1 MPKVSRAGEPKS
13 AIQFNLSDV
22 AAQAVDCLARA
33 RAEAAN
39 ILAEAAHAAS
49 AIRESAEAE
58 GRRAAAGAV
67 DRMVEQRVA
76 EQLASLKPV
85 LAKSYDELRCAR
97 EEWLSDWET
106 RAVRLGTSIAERII
120 RRELCAQH
128 DIPLTL
134 VREALE
140 LAAGCRR
147 MRLLMN
153 PADVHRLAEPVQKLL
168 DEFASVAATELV
180 ADASI
185 SAGGCRVETEHG
197 SIDQQIEA
205 QLSRIAEELS

>member
-1 MPKVSRAGEPKS
+1 MPKVIRASDHGH
-13 AIQFNLSDV
+13 AAHFNFDDV
-22 AAQAVDCLARA
+22 AAHAADCVARA
-33 RAEAAN
+33 RVEAAS
-39 ILAEAAHAAS
+39 ILAEAAHAAA
-49 AIRESAEAE
+49 AIRDSAEAE
-58 GRRAAAGAV
+58 GRRAAEQAV
-67 DRMVEQRVA
+67 DQLVEQKVA
-76 EQLASLKPV
+76 EQLARLRPA
-85 LAKSYDELRCAR
+85 LAKSYDQLQCAR
-97 EEWLSDWET
+97 QEWLADWET
-106 RAVRLGTSIAERII
+106 RAVRLATSIAERII

-128 DIPLTL
+128 DIPLAL

-153 PADVHRLAEPVQKLL
+153 PADLSGLAGPVQKLL

-197 SIDQQIEA
+197 SIDQQFEA
-205 QLSRIAEELS
+205 QLDRIAEELS